1 MLDASEMLIIDTRRF
16 FQFLNKG
23 QKQYQME
30 IRFCPII
37 VHYKS
42 RISKYR
48 TLINTR
54 NYTES
59 FNSGIKRLMIVKDMT
74 KKIQE
79 DLDDQIDVRKGR
91 VRRVQT
97 LLAGKQ
103 GALQYGKVQRF
114 LNRDRRSLHGISET
128 NNPRALVYIIFP
140 EAL

>member
-1 MLDASEMLIIDTRRF
+1 MLIIDTRRF
-16 FQFLNKG
+16 FFQFLNKG
-23 QKQYQME
+23 QRQYKME
-30 IRFCPII
+30 IRIFPII

-79 DLDDQIDVRKGR
+79 DLDD
-91 VRRVQT
+91 
-97 LLAGKQ
+97 
-103 GALQYGKVQRF
+103 
-114 LNRDRRSLHGISET
+114 
-128 NNPRALVYIIFP
+128 
-140 EAL
+140 

>member
-1 MLDASEMLIIDTRRF
+1 
-16 FQFLNKG
+16 
-23 QKQYQME
+23 ME

-54 NYTES
+54 NYTEL

-79 DLDDQIDVRKGR
+79 DLDD
-91 VRRVQT
+91 
-97 LLAGKQ
+97 
-103 GALQYGKVQRF
+103 
-114 LNRDRRSLHGISET
+114 
-128 NNPRALVYIIFP
+128 
-140 EAL
+140 

>member
-1 MLDASEMLIIDTRRF
+1 MLDASEMLIIDSRRF

-30 IRFCPII
+30 IHFCPII

-59 FNSGIKRLMIVKDMT
+59 LNSGIKRLMIVKDMT

-79 DLDDQIDVRKGR
+79 DLDDQIDVRKGQG
-91 VRRVQT
+91 QT
-97 LLAGKQ
+97 
-103 GALQYGKVQRF
+103 
-114 LNRDRRSLHGISET
+114 ST
-128 NNPRALVYIIFP
+128 NSSGRKTGGFP
-140 EAL
+140 VWQSVAFS

>member
-54 NYTES
+54 NYTEL

-79 DLDDQIDVRKGR
+79 NLDDQIDVRKGQG
-91 VRRVQT
+91 QT
-97 LLAGKQ
+97 
-103 GALQYGKVQRF
+103 
-114 LNRDRRSLHGISET
+114 ST
-128 NNPRALVYIIFP
+128 NSSGRKTGGSPVWKSAAFS
-140 EAL
+140 

>member
-54 NYTES
+54 NYTELFWHQTVDDS
-59 FNSGIKRLMIVKDMT
+59 KRYDK
-74 KKIQE
+74 E
-79 DLDDQIDVRKGR
+79 
-91 VRRVQT
+91 
-97 LLAGKQ
+97 
-103 GALQYGKVQRF
+103 
-114 LNRDRRSLHGISET
+114 
-128 NNPRALVYIIFP
+128 NPGGFR
-140 EAL
+140 